1 MFLEEKTIKR
11 KHALKINIKKIKHI
25 ICLEE
30 KRTIK
35 RKTSTSPTSPRV
47 LFGGLCQ
54 GDAVLHTIPVGPDQI
69 HQIEGS
75 LRFLT

>member
-30 KRTIK
+30 KE
-35 RKTSTSPTSPRV
+35 
-47 LFGGLCQ
+47 Q
-54 GDAVLHTIPVGPDQI
+54 
-69 HQIEGS
+69 
-75 LRFLT
+75 